1 LRIPSPFYGASWSGP
16 TVADSGSSKGVGNP
30 DVVGYFSQIGV
41 YIPGI
46 GTIRVEAGFSKGMD
60 HMRLGLLGQQG
71 FFEAFRVTFDPP
83 NNFFYLETPA

>member
-1 LRIPSPFYGASWSGP
+1 MDYLGLNPGTLAS
-16 TVADSGSSKGVGNP
+16 DSSRGVGNP
-30 DVVGYFSQIGV
+30 EVVSSFSQIGV

-71 FFEAFRVTFDPP
+71 FFEAFRVTFDLP
-83 NNFFYLETPA
+83 NNFFYPETPA